1 MITKEQGV
9 MTYSLD
15 DYVYKIDANAIAD
28 LDQELARKY
37 GAGNYSLEDSIP
49 LVAKTIYEVAL
60 TLDEESVV
68 TRQKISYF
76 TPKKDFGVGEDFNND
91 YPLERVETYIYE
103 YDEKGSVLNVRLF
116 VDKYSPGNAKDYVS
130 RELYKCE
137 YEYHGGKI
145 VTNRIYTVNNQSE
158 ESWVLMEDRIY
169 TYSGNNL
176 VSVKGDGYS
185 LEKNYSDTRTLS
197 LNLNGETTSYA
208 LDEYGFLVKS
218 DNGKGEVM
226 NVTYESG
233 NGNFYHLY
241 RLDREQEGFPVIK

>member
-1 MITKEQGV
+1 
-9 MTYSLD
+9 MTL
-15 DYVYKIDANAIAD
+15 
-28 LDQELARKY
+28 KY

-60 TLDEESVV
+60 TLDEESMV

-91 YPLERVETYIYE
+91 FPLERVETYIYE
-103 YDEKGSVLNVRLF
+103 YDEKGNVLNVRLF
-116 VDKYSPGNAKDYVS
+116 VDKYKPENAKDYVS
-130 RELYKCE
+130 RELYKYE

-145 VTNRIYTVNNQSE
+145 VTNRIYTVNDQSE
-158 ESWVLMEDRIY
+158 ESWVLMEDRNY

-185 LEKNYSDTRTLS
+185 LDRNYSDARTLS
-197 LNLNGETTSYA
+197 LNLNGEITSYV
-208 LDEYGFLVKS
+208 LNEYNFLIKS

-226 NVTYESG
+226 NVTYEPG